1 MFYEDTGQI
10 KYVKQAEMLNLHLF
24 HLSDK
29 DRHLTGVLI
38 TA

>member
-10 KYVKQAEMLNLHLF
+10 KYVKQAERLILHLF

-29 DRHLTGVLI
+29 HLTGVLI
-38 TA
+38 TS

>member
-10 KYVKQAEMLNLHLF
+10 KYVKQADMLNLHLF

-29 DRHLTGVLI
+29 HFAGHPRRV
-38 TA
+38 